1 MELQQIKT
9 QIKALEQKWERLDDR
24 LSWLEFRESDGV
36 DCGMERDKI
45 ESQIEQIVKSLE
57 SLYVEIDG

>member
-24 LSWLEFRESDGV
+24 LSWLEFREADGV

>member
-1 MELQQIKT
+1 MNL
-9 QIKALEQKWERLDDR
+9 ERLDDR
-24 LSWLEFRESDGV
+24 LSWLEFREADGV

-57 SLYVEIDG
+57 SLYVEIEG